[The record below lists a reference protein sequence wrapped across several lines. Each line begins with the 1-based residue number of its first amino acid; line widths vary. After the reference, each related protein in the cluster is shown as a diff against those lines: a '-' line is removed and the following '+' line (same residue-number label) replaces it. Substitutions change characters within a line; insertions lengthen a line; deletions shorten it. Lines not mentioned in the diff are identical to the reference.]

1 MQDHLGRFARLRL
14 GCRNSRAAA
23 GGSHR
28 AFPMIKHRE
37 AAAAVRPGP
46 AAPIRLT
53 APVVSAVHTP
63 GPARPGRRCRIF
75 PPADCGPGRPFSC
88 YLGLVIDPPFGDVP
102 PRAGIRSPLGHMGV
116 EVPRDFNPRDSVGAC
131 EQGHAT
137 ARERLSI
144 PARAM
149 RSHRRGENVV
159 TITSIRPRSTDSG
172 RAMMHSARDLQT
184 RLRIDLAIQIGS
196 AIGPVPYAHAQVT
209 ADRRPGAGP
218 GLL

>member
-1 MQDHLGRFARLRL
+1 M
-14 GCRNSRAAA
+14 SI
-23 GGSHR
+23 
-28 AFPMIKHRE
+28 MY
-37 AAAAVRPGP
+37 
-46 AAPIRLT
+46 
-53 APVVSAVHTP
+53 VS
-63 GPARPGRRCRIF
+63 CE
-75 PPADCGPGRPFSC
+75 
-88 YLGLVIDPPFGDVP
+88 
-102 PRAGIRSPLGHMGV
+102 SPLGNMGLKSLGTQA
-116 EVPRDFNPRDSVGAC
+116 RDSVGAC

-159 TITSIRPRSTDSG
+159 TITSIQPRSTNSA

-184 RLRIDLAIQIGS
+184 RLRIDFAIQIGS
-196 AIGPVPYAHAQVT
+196 AIEPVPHAHAQVT